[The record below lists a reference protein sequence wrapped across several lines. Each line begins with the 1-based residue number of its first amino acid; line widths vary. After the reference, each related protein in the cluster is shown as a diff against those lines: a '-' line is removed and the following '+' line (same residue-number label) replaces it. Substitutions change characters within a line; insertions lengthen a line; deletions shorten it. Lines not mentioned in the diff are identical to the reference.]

1 VTPVTFG
8 RALALGASTTFS
20 RAAPVLLLGLA
31 AASGALCSTLLWVT
45 GLASLLDASERV
57 RFLGLLVAALVAW
70 MLQAAVLGGAVHQAG
85 AALRG
90 EPVLPLFE
98 AIRVA
103 APRALLWAVLA
114 GAALLAWNGW
124 ELLLGGSGLL
134 LFLRGLLHGRSA
146 LSGALALALAASVGP
161 LGALFLQLATE
172 MALVRSVVRGEPPPV
187 AGWEAARSLL
197 GRPWAPLGLLVLTA
211 LLAAA
216 VAGTTAVLAGMGP
229 PRPLRIAGGA
239 ALLQVAIASLASAV
253 AQLVRL
259 GSFAALELGRSGEL
273 PAPAAPRGPPPP
285 VLRAE
290 LVHGEGQVFEA
301 RSVEPSSGAGT

>member
-124 ELLLGGSGLL
+124 ELL